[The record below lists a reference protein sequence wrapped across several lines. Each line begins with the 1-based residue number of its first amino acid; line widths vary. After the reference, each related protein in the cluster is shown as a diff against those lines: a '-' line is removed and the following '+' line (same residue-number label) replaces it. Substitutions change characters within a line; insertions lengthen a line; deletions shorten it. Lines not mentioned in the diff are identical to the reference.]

1 MAGCVTALDGCRGQ
15 SPPEEFAMVSW
26 IVRIVM
32 SLAAVITGWFVVED
46 SPNFGI
52 FQMAVAV
59 ILIILFV
66 AIIVFWTSIRS
77 RFTRKRKPENP

>member
-1 MAGCVTALDGCRGQ
+1 LGAVGEV
-15 SPPEEFAMVSW
+15 AMVSW
-26 IVRIVM
+26 IVRIVI

>member
-1 MAGCVTALDGCRGQ
+1 V
-15 SPPEEFAMVSW
+15 
-26 IVRIVM
+26 I